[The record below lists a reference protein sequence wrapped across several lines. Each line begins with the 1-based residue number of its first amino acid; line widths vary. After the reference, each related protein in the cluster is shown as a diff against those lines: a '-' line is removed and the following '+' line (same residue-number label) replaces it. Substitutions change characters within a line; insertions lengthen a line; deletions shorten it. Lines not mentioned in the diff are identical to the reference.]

1 MAEIRVLDKHTAELI
16 AAGEVV
22 ERPASVAKELLENAI
37 DAGATQITLSIV
49 RGGIQQLQ
57 IADNGS
63 GIEAEYIDK
72 AFVRHATSKITS
84 AEDLGH
90 IHTLG
95 FRGEA
100 LASIASVARVE
111 VLTRTEAD
119 EYACCYRIE
128 GGEPQGMEPGAR
140 PRGTTVTVN
149 DLFYNTPARM
159 KFLKKDVSEGTF
171 VADIVL
177 HEALSHPEIAFRF
190 LRDGKQQFMTPGDGQ
205 LRSAA
210 YAVLG
215 REFARDLLPLDG
227 DGGVYKVTGLVTPPR
242 ACRASRSAQHFYVNG
257 RYVKNRTMMAALEN
271 AYKGTLMQGKYP
283 GAILR
288 VDMPADLVDVNV
300 HPAKTEIRFAR
311 ESDVFDAVYRTVR
324 AALAAPGSGEC
335 RFDLGHVAKENPQ
348 PAPQQTTLPGSAPA
362 QSNPQRPAVAPA
374 QPPQPQKHFNTLSA
388 AEYRALNKLTAPVSA
403 RTLPGTSGVM
413 ELNSVRAPF
422 NAPSTPQFAAS
433 APHTAQEDLLDIL
446 PDLPEQ
452 QPKAEPAVT
461 TALAQQPAP
470 AQLENIES
478 PELPEEEKSATG
490 LSALPITHNDP
501 TAQADIPPEQTT
513 FAPTPASLPLRV
525 VGEVFKTYI
534 ITERNN
540 ELCLIDKHAAHE
552 RILFEQLAKDYG
564 SVPSQMLLVPVQVN
578 LSAEEKQALLAHQE
592 LLQNSGVEVDDYGGF
607 TVVVRAVPADVP
619 VDDVGDMVLELA
631 NHLMNGG
638 RDALREKTEWVLHSI
653 ACRAA
658 IKAGDRTTTDEM
670 LALAQKIMDGSV
682 PPFCPHGRPCVLK
695 LTRKELEKQ
704 FGRLV

>member
-37 DAGATQITLSIV
+37 DAGATQITLSAV

-57 IADNGS
+57 IVDNGS

-72 AFVRHATSKITS
+72 AFIRHATSKIAT

-128 GGEPQGMEPGAR
+128 GGEERGMEPGAR
-140 PRGTTVTVN
+140 PVGTTITVS

-159 KFLKKDVSEGTF
+159 KFLKKDASEGTF
-171 VADIVL
+171 VAETVL
-177 HEALSHPEIAFRF
+177 HAALSHPEISFRY
-190 LRDGKQQFMTPGDGQ
+190 LRDGKQQYVTPGDGD
-205 LRSAA
+205 LRSAV

-215 REFARDLLPLDG
+215 REFARDLLPV
-227 DGGVYKVTGLVTPPR
+227 DGGSELYHVTGLVTPPR
-242 ACRASRSAQHFYVNG
+242 ACRASRGAQHFFVNG

-271 AYKGTLMQGKYP
+271 AYKGTMMQGKFP
-283 GAILR
+283 GAVLMLELPP
-288 VDMPADLVDVNV
+288 DMVDVNV
-300 HPAKTEIRFAR
+300 HPAKTEIRFAK
-311 ESDVFDAVYRTVR
+311 ESDVFDAVYRAVR
-324 AALAAPGSGEC
+324 AALATPGSGEC
-335 RFDLGHVAKENPQ
+335 RFEMGHTAPEEKPGQTVLQ
-348 PAPQQTTLPGSAPA
+348 PAAPA
-362 QSNPQRPAVAPA
+362 PAARPAAA
-374 QPPQPQKHFNTLSA
+374 QPKKGGFTTLSA
-388 AEYRALNKLTAPVSA
+388 AEYRALNGLTAPVPA
-403 RTLPGTSGVM
+403 RPL
-413 ELNSVRAPF
+413 
-422 NAPSTPQFAAS
+422 
-433 APHTAQEDLLDIL
+433 
-446 PDLPEQ
+446 
-452 QPKAEPAVT
+452 
-461 TALAQQPAP
+461 
-470 AQLENIES
+470 
-478 PELPEEEKSATG
+478 
-490 LSALPITHNDP
+490 P
-501 TAQADIPPEQTT
+501 TAQGVQNAQGTQPVPGVLEAQSPKPAYTAGPAPRPLTPP
-513 FAPTPASLPLRV
+513 PASEPLRL

-534 ITERNN
+534 ITERGS

-552 RILFEQLAKDYG
+552 RILFEQLSRDYG

-578 LSAEEKQALLAHQE
+578 LTAAEKQAV
-592 LLQNSGVEVDDYGGF
+592 LQNLDLLTDAGIEAEDFGGS

-619 VDDVGDMVLELA
+619 VDDVEDMIVELA
-631 NHLMNGG
+631 AKLADGG

-658 IKAGDRTTTDEM
+658 IKAGDRTNAAEM
-670 LALAQKIMDGSV
+670 LALAQRIMDGTV

-695 LTRKELEKQ
+695 ITRKELEKQ

>member
-37 DAGATQITLSIV
+37 DAGATQITLSAV
-49 RGGIQQLQ
+49 HGGIQQLQ
-57 IADNGS
+57 IVDNGS

-72 AFVRHATSKITS
+72 AFIRHATSKIAT

-128 GGEPQGMEPGAR
+128 GGEERGMEPGAR
-140 PRGTTVTVN
+140 PVGTTITVS

-159 KFLKKDVSEGTF
+159 KFLKKDASEGTF
-171 VADIVL
+171 VAETVL
-177 HEALSHPEIAFRF
+177 HAALSHPEISFRY
-190 LRDGKQQFMTPGDGQ
+190 LRDGKQQYVTPGDGD
-205 LRSAA
+205 LRSAV

-215 REFARDLLPLDG
+215 REFARDLLPV
-227 DGGVYKVTGLVTPPR
+227 DGGSELYHVTGLVTPPR
-242 ACRASRSAQHFYVNG
+242 ACRASRGAQHFFVNG

-271 AYKGTLMQGKYP
+271 AYKGTMMQGKFP
-283 GAILR
+283 GAVLMLELPP
-288 VDMPADLVDVNV
+288 DMVDVNV
-300 HPAKTEIRFAR
+300 HPAKTEIRFAK
-311 ESDVFDAVYRTVR
+311 ESDVFDAVYRAVR
-324 AALAAPGSGEC
+324 AALATPGSGEC
-335 RFDLGHVAKENPQ
+335 RFEMGHTAPEEKPAQTVLQ
-348 PAPQQTTLPGSAPA
+348 PAAPA
-362 QSNPQRPAVAPA
+362 PAARPAAA
-374 QPPQPQKHFNTLSA
+374 QPKKGGFTTLSA
-388 AEYRALNKLTAPVSA
+388 AEYRALNGLTAPVPA
-403 RTLPGTSGVM
+403 RPLP
-413 ELNSVRAPF
+413 
-422 NAPSTPQFAAS
+422 
-433 APHTAQEDLLDIL
+433 TAQGVQNAQGTQPVPGVLEAQSPKPAYTAGPAPRPLTPVTPVTAVETPASEPVTIPAPQPMPHAVSDDTVLDIL
-446 PDLPEQ
+446 PELPDE
-452 QPKAEPAVT
+452 
-461 TALAQQPAP
+461 AP
-470 AQLENIES
+470 AAD
-478 PELPEEEKSATG
+478 PETDYVRNDPHA
-490 LSALPITHNDP
+490 LSALPDMVSTR
-501 TAQADIPPEQTT
+501 PEQTT
-513 FAPTPASLPLRV
+513 LTPPPASEPLRL

-534 ITERNN
+534 ITERGS

-552 RILFEQLAKDYG
+552 RILFEQLARDYG

-578 LSAEEKQALLAHQE
+578 LTAAEKQAV
-592 LLQNSGVEVDDYGGF
+592 LQNLDLLTDAGIEAEDFGGS

-619 VDDVGDMVLELA
+619 VDDVEDMIVELA
-631 NHLMNGG
+631 AKLADGG

-658 IKAGDRTTTDEM
+658 IKAGDRTNAAEM
-670 LALAQKIMDGSV
+670 LALAQRIMDGTV

-695 LTRKELEKQ
+695 ITRKELEKQ

>member
-72 AFVRHATSKITS
+72 AFVRHATSKIAS
-84 AEDLGH
+84 AEDLSH

-388 AEYRALNKLTAPVSA
+388 AEYRALNKLTAPVPA

-422 NAPSTPQFAAS
+422 NAPSTPQFAAP

-461 TALAQQPAP
+461 TALAQQLAP

-513 FAPTPASLPLRV
+513 FAPATASLPLRV

-631 NHLMNGG
+631 NHLLNGG

>member
-128 GGEPQGMEPGAR
+128 GGEPQCMEPGAR

-388 AEYRALNKLTAPVSA
+388 AEYRALNKLTAPVPA

-422 NAPSTPQFAAS
+422 NAPSTPQFAAP

-513 FAPTPASLPLRV
+513 FAPAPASLPLRV

-631 NHLMNGG
+631 NHLLNGG

>member
-37 DAGATQITLSIV
+37 DAGATQITLSAT

-57 IADNGS
+57 IVDNGS

-72 AFVRHATSKITS
+72 AFIRHATSKIAT

-100 LASIASVARVE
+100 LASIASVAKVE

-119 EYACCYRIE
+119 EYACCYRIA

-140 PRGTTVTVN
+140 PVGTTITVN
-149 DLFYNTPARM
+149 ELFYNTPARM
-159 KFLKKDVSEGTF
+159 KFLKKDASEGTF
-171 VADIVL
+171 VAETVL
-177 HEALSHPEIAFRF
+177 HAALSHPEISFRF
-190 LRDGKQQFMTPGDGQ
+190 IRDGKQQYVTPGDGD
-205 LRSAA
+205 LRSAV

-215 REFARDLLPLDG
+215 REFARDLLPV
-227 DGGVYKVTGLVTPPR
+227 DGGSELYHVTGLVTPPR
-242 ACRASRSAQHFYVNG
+242 ACRASRGAQHFFVNG

-271 AYKGTLMQGKYP
+271 AYKGTMMQGKFP
-283 GAILR
+283 GAVLMLELPP
-288 VDMPADLVDVNV
+288 DMVDVNV

-311 ESDVFDAVYRTVR
+311 ESDVFDAVYRAVR
-324 AALAAPGSGEC
+324 AALATPGSGEC
-335 RFDLGHVAKENPQ
+335 RFEMGHTAPEAEQTEMQPTPAK
-348 PAPQQTTLPGSAPA
+348 PAAKPTIPGG
-362 QSNPQRPAVAPA
+362 
-374 QPPQPQKHFNTLSA
+374 QKSHFTTLSA
-388 AEYRALNKLTAPVSA
+388 AEYRALNGLTAPVPA
-403 RTLPGTSGVM
+403 RPLPGVLAAESAAPQYNAGEAPKSLATPVSPA
-413 ELNSVRAPF
+413 VRTFPAPQPMPP
-422 NAPSTPQFAAS
+422 APTQDD
-433 APHTAQEDLLDIL
+433 TVLDIL
-446 PDLPEQ
+446 PDLP
-452 QPKAEPAVT
+452 AEDTPA
-461 TALAQQPAP
+461 QPAP
-470 AQLENIES
+470 PTPPA
-478 PELPEEEKSATG
+478 PEDDYIRNDPGA
-490 LSALPITHNDP
+490 LSALPDVVNT
-501 TAQADIPPEQTT
+501 TPEQTT
-513 FAPTPASLPLRV
+513 LTPQPASEPLRL

-534 ITERNN
+534 ITESGG

-564 SVPSQMLLVPVQVN
+564 KVASQMLLVPVQVN
-578 LSAEEKQALLAHQE
+578 LTAAEKQAI
-592 LLQNSGVEVDDYGGF
+592 LQNLDLLNDTGIEAEDFGGS

-619 VDDVGDMVLELA
+619 VDDVEDMLVEVAAKLA
-631 NHLMNGG
+631 DGG

-658 IKAGDRTTTDEM
+658 IKAGDHTNANEM
-670 LALAQKIMDGSV
+670 LALAQHIMDGTV

-695 LTRKELEKQ
+695 ITRKELEKQ